1 LSIIDQDLRDH
12 FNITEYSLAGRTI
25 AADIRRWMIRDKISG
40 PFRTVFE
47 HGDEGR
53 GKLMKMFESD
63 DLPKPEFLTKKEFCA
78 LQAADILAYEIFK
91 AAERI
96 ERAHLKGFR
105 WALGELNRLPGEP
118 GIYLDNDIQQLVQGL
133 RITRALNR
141 WGEEKKLFRVHD

>member
-63 DLPKPEFLTKKEFCA
+63 DLPKPEFLMKKKFCV
-78 LQAADILAYEIFK
+78 LQAADFLAYEIFK
-91 AAERI
+91 AAETI
-96 ERAHLKGFR
+96 ERDQLKGFR

-118 GIYLDNDIQQLVQGL
+118 RIYLDNDIQQLVQGL

-141 WGEEKKLFRVHD
+141 